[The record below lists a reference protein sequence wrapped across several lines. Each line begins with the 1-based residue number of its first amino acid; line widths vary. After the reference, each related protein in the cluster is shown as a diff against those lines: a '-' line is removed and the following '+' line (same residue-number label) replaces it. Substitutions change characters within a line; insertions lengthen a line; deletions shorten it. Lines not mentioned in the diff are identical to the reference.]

1 MRIIRDFE
9 HCPKEEKGAVVALGN
24 FDGLHLAHQAILKA
38 CIQEAEKLSAKPAV
52 MTFEPHPREFFAR
65 DHQPL
70 RILTLRRKLRLFS
83 EMGIKTIFMARF
95 NKKLAATSAE
105 DFICELLHRQLGA
118 RHIVTGFNF
127 AFGRNREGNTEFLEA
142 MAEKLGIGFTRVAQI
157 KTKEGRDISSSAIRT
172 LLMLGKMSE
181 VATLLGHPYSI
192 GGRVRSGDQRG
203 RALGFPTANLWLKT
217 LFRPR
222 FGIYAAR
229 VRFENGDIHDAVASL
244 GIRPM
249 FVTDRP
255 LLEVHCFDLSRMFY
269 GEYIDVQ
276 LLDFIREEK
285 KFDTTELL
293 RGQMAVDCDVAKRIL
308 SKQEV
313 MHG

>member
-9 HCPKEEKGAVVALGN
+9 HCPAEEKGAVIALGN
-24 FDGLHLAHQAILKA
+24 FDGLHLAHQAILKTCVDKA
-38 CIQEAEKLSAKPAV
+38 KELGAKPAI

-70 RILTLRRKLRLFS
+70 RILTLRRKLRLLR

-105 DFICELLHRQLGA
+105 DFVCELLHWQLGA
-118 RHIVTGFNF
+118 RHIVTGYNF
-127 AFGRNREGNTEFLEA
+127 AFGKNREGNTEFLEA
-142 MAEKLGIGFTRVAQI
+142 MAKKLGIGFTRMAHI
-157 KTKEGRDISSSAIRT
+157 KTQEGRDISSSAIRT
-172 LLMLGKMSE
+172 LLALGKMPD
-181 VATLLGHPYSI
+181 VAALLGHTYSI

-203 RALGFPTANLWLKT
+203 RTLGFPTANLWLKT

-229 VRFENGDIHDAVASL
+229 VRFENGSVHDAVASL

-249 FVTDRP
+249 FATDRP

-269 GEYIDVQ
+269 GEYIDVE

-285 KFDTTELL
+285 TFDTIELL
-293 RGQMAVDCDVAKRIL
+293 RGQMMEDCKKARQL
-308 SKQEV
+308 LT
-313 MHG
+313 